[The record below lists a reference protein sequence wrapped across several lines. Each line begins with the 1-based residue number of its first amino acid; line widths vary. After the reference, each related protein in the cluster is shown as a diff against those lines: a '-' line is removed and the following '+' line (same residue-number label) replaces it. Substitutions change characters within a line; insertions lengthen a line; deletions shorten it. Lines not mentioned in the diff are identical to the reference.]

1 MLRPKVAT
9 ALPMEF
15 GQHRFIGIEKYQCLS
30 RHRAV
35 LRCAKTKRIDTGTP
49 GEIGRAFTTTCD
61 GISESGAIHE

>member
-15 GQHRFIGIEKYQCLS
+15 GQHRFIGIEKYQRLG

-35 LRCAKTKRIDTGTP
+35 LCCTETERIDTGTP
-49 GEIGRAFTTTCD
+49 GKISRALTPTSD
-61 GISESGAIHE
+61 SVSKSGAIHE